1 MSSALSRCLRL
12 QGSAP
17 GYASRARAPRPPGR
31 SPPAIV
37 SRLTFLWVA
46 TGRWQA
52 RWAPGT
58 CGLVMDGATL
68 AKVPDAVIAEI
79 RSREREGAIDLL
91 PKIRPGDQVRV
102 LRGPFRDQLPIYAG
116 MSGRDRVAVLLRL
129 LGVSA
134 GSSCT
139 DAMSRSD
146 KAAPRGS
153 VSRGRLAR
161 YFQCHVIA
169 RRPLPAGLRAIQC
182 RPAASLRPHAATWP
196 TCCHCKDQ

>member
-1 MSSALSRCLRL
+1 
-12 QGSAP
+12 
-17 GYASRARAPRPPGR
+17 
-31 SPPAIV
+31 
-37 SRLTFLWVA
+37 
-46 TGRWQA
+46 
-52 RWAPGT
+52 
-58 CGLVMDGATL
+58 MDGATL

-139 DAMSRSD
+139 DAMWRSD
-146 KAAPRGS
+146 KAAPKGQ
-153 VSRGRLAR
+153 SRGVAWLGISSAMSLRAAR
-161 YFQCHVIA
+161 YLQGCGQFNVGRQPAYVPT
-169 RRPLPAGLRAIQC
+169 RPLGPLPATLRTNEPSARTQVPQGRPRARSIQHRFRSTGAILVGIREPVQNVGH
-182 RPAASLRPHAATWP
+182 RHGIYRR
-196 TCCHCKDQ
+196 Q